1 MTNQPTTVELSRY
14 RPIEDYVPHIGDFVI
29 WQGWT
34 NTKFGVVSDIK
45 GGTLRIILD
54 GTPRLLL
61 TMAESEM
68 KNRIQDVQANDIIT
82 RKAKYYSIMSDRTGS
97 AVWYI

>member
-1 MTNQPTTVELSRY
+1 MNNQPTTVELSRY
-14 RPIEDYVPHIGDFVI
+14 RPLEDYTPNVGDFVI

-34 NTKFGVVSDIK
+34 NTKFGVVSDIL
-45 GGTLRIILD
+45 GGTMRIIMD

-61 TMAESEM
+61 TMSESEM
-68 KNRIQDVQANDIIT
+68 KARIKDVKATDIIT
-82 RKAKYYSIMSDRTGS
+82 RKDKYYSIMSDRSGS